1 MMLATLPHY
10 PAQITLVQNSGV
22 QFLDF
27 GLPPENAAPT
37 LPGAYVRKTA
47 NGPLLR
53 LRFDTTSGKHLLNH
67 DDSTPPET
75 VRPELRLPF
84 ERSLALLAEQ
94 WLPLPFFRFSPAGG
108 FLNGPANWARMRFT
122 PLTQPDEDGCLWR
135 ITLTFDTQLRE
146 ADTPS
151 LAPDANDVNAGLAF
165 ALAHHSRDL
174 DEFLDQTWVD
184 GWLRDVFRQQAA
196 EREQRSENALRGAL
210 KAFEYQAHYLNLLT
224 LLAERLQL
232 PAIRL
237 IAAGGQ
243 TAPIPVDLI
252 LDVGNSH
259 TCGILVEQHAQERDG
274 LKQTYALQL
283 RDFSQPHQLH
293 QAPFSSRVEFV
304 QTQFGPENYS
314 FQSGRERAFC
324 WPSLV
329 RVGDEASRLAAQRQG
344 AEGAT
349 GLSSP
354 RRYLWD
360 DAPYDHGWRF
370 NQAQEPM
377 AAAAPL
383 SLLLN
388 DEGQPLSGLAP
399 SQRLPVFSA
408 QYSRSALMTLM
419 LSELLAQALM
429 QINSVAQRL
438 TQPHGNTPRR
448 LRQIILTLP
457 AAMPKPERELF
468 RRRMAE
474 AIGLVWTAL
483 GWQTH
488 DAPPQP
494 EIQME
499 WDEATC
505 GQMVYLYNETQVNFA
520 GDSKAFFAA
529 MARPDRPAAQRGTAL
544 RIASIDIGGGT
555 SDLSVTQ
562 FSLDDGLGH
571 NVKIIPQLLFREG
584 FKLAGDDILLD
595 VIQRYLLPAL
605 RQTLEQAGVAHPAA
619 LMDTLFGNQG
629 RLDGLSTRRQQTALQ
644 LFIPLGQAILQA
656 YETYDPLDA
665 GAELAATFGE
675 LLPQRPTDGVLHF
688 INAEVQRQL
697 GADAPAFD
705 ILHTPLLLP
714 LRDLHAAFL
723 SGQIRIKACLQ
734 ALSEVV
740 AHYACDVLL
749 LTGRPCRLPGV
760 QALLRHL
767 QPLPAGRM
775 LSLDGYH
782 ASQWYPFARH
792 GRIDTPKSTAAVGA
806 MLCLLALDLR
816 LGSFYFKAG
825 DFRPY
830 STIRYLGMLDAR
842 QSLSDDNV
850 YYRDIDLDRRDFM
863 LDNRA
868 FTLRG
873 PLRLGFRQLDNARW
887 PASPLY
893 SLHIVDTQLA
903 RRLAGSAVLQI
914 RLRVADG
921 ERFELADATLD
932 DGEAV
937 PLTHLQLKLNTL
949 AAGDG
954 AASHYWIDSGSV
966 FPS

>member
-1 MMLATLPHY
+1 MLATLPHY
-10 PAQITLVQNSGV
+10 PAQVTLVQNSGV

-27 GLPPENAAPT
+27 GLPPEETTPA

-47 NGPLLR
+47 NGPLLQ
-53 LRFDTTSGKHLLNH
+53 LRFDPASGKHLLNH
-67 DDSTPPET
+67 DDGAPPET

-94 WLPLPFFRFSPAGG
+94 WLPLPFFRFSQAGG

-135 ITLTFDTQLRE
+135 ITLAFDTQRQE
-146 ADTPS
+146 TDPPA
-151 LAPDANDVNAGLAF
+151 LAPDANDVSTGLAF

-184 GWLRDVFRQQAA
+184 GWLRDVFRLQAA
-196 EREQRSENALRGAL
+196 ARERRSENALHGAL
-210 KAFEYQAHYLNLLT
+210 KTFEYQAHYLNLLT
-224 LLAERLQL
+224 LLGERLRL
-232 PAIRL
+232 PTIRL
-237 IAAGGQ
+237 IADGPQA
-243 TAPIPVDLI
+243 APVPVDLI

-259 TCGILVEQHAQERDG
+259 TCGIVVEQHAQERDG

-293 QAPFSSRVEFV
+293 QAPFDSRLEFA
-304 QTQFGPENYS
+304 QASFGPENYS

-329 RVGDEASRLAAQRQG
+329 RVGGEASRLAAQRQG
-344 AEGAT
+344 AEGST

-360 DAPYDHGWRF
+360 EQPYSHGWRF
-370 NQAQEPM
+370 NQPQEPM

-388 DEGQPLSGLAP
+388 DEGQPLYTLPPA
-399 SQRLPVFSA
+399 QRLPVFSA
-408 QYSRSALMTLM
+408 HYSRSALMTLM
-419 LSELLAQALM
+419 LSELLAQTLM

-438 TQPHGNTPRR
+438 TQPHGNAPRR

-468 RRRMAE
+468 RRRMGE
-474 AIGLVWTAL
+474 AVVLVWTAL
-483 GWQTH
+483 GWQAE

-529 MARPDRPAAQRGTAL
+529 MARPDRPADQRGAAL

-605 RQTLEQAGVAHPAA
+605 QQTLERAGVAHPAA

-629 RLDGLSTRRQQTALQ
+629 RLDGLSTRRQQTTLQ
-644 LFIPLGQAILQA
+644 LFMPLGRAILQA
-656 YETYDPLDA
+656 YEAYDPLDA

-675 LLPQRPTDGVLHF
+675 LLSQRPTDGVLHF

-697 GADAPAFD
+697 GPDAPAFD

-723 SGQIRIKACLQ
+723 SGQIRIAACLR
-734 ALSEVV
+734 ALCEVV

-825 DFRPY
+825 DFQPY
-830 STIRYLGMLDAR
+830 STLRYLGMLDAR
-842 QSLSDDNV
+842 QSLSDANV
-850 YYRDIDLDRRDFM
+850 YYRDIDLDRRDFS
-863 LDNRA
+863 LDARA
-868 FTLRG
+868 FSLRG
-873 PLRLGFRQLDNARW
+873 PLRLGFRQLDNERW

-893 SLHIVDTQLA
+893 SLQIVDAQLA
-903 RRLAGSAVLQI
+903 RRLAGNAVLQV
-914 RLRVADG
+914 RLQVADG
-921 ERFELADATLD
+921 ERFELAAATLD
-932 DGEAV
+932 DGETV
-937 PLTHLQLKLNTL
+937 PLSHLQLRLNTL

-954 AASHYWIDSGSV
+954 AANHYWIDSGSV
-966 FPS
+966 FQP